1 MINIKDKHKCCGCN
15 ACANICPKQS
25 IQMFEDEKGFLY
37 PKVVLDTCIDC
48 GLCEKVCPCIHQ
60 DNPHKTLSVYAAI
73 NSNEKIRNE
82 SSSGGLFSMIA
93 EKIILEG
100 GVVFGARFDDKWEVK
115 HDCVETISELRYFRS
130 SKYVQSRIEDT
141 YKKALNYLKEGRKV
155 LFSGTS
161 CQISGLKHY
170 LRKDYDNLLAV
181 EVVCHG
187 VPSPLVWRNYLKQI
201 LRPKGVDGKNTVLC
215 SLKETP
221 VLTGISFREKSNGW
235 KKFGFVILGKS
246 AAKADKN
253 SVLSSVRNSNIVLFQ
268 QPKSDNYYMQVFLH
282 DLDLRPSCY
291 DCPAKK
297 GKSQSDIALADFWCI
312 GDIHPTLDDDRG
324 ISAVLINSSKGKDFM
339 SHLDVELYEQ
349 EYMDFIKGNPAY
361 VRSAKES
368 LYSRVFWFF
377 NKFSLYNA
385 ITMLI
390 LAKRVIDKIRKII
403 KYRSV

>member
-1 MINIKDKHKCCGCN
+1 
-15 ACANICPKQS
+15 
-25 IQMFEDEKGFLY
+25 
-37 PKVVLDTCIDC
+37 
-48 GLCEKVCPCIHQ
+48 
-60 DNPHKTLSVYAAI
+60 
-73 NSNEKIRNE
+73 
-82 SSSGGLFSMIA
+82 
-93 EKIILEG
+93 
-100 GVVFGARFDDKWEVK
+100 
-115 HDCVETISELRYFRS
+115 
-130 SKYVQSRIEDT
+130 
-141 YKKALNYLKEGRKV
+141 
-155 LFSGTS
+155 
-161 CQISGLKHY
+161 
-170 LRKDYDNLLAV
+170 
-181 EVVCHG
+181 
-187 VPSPLVWRNYLKQI
+187 
-201 LRPKGVDGKNTVLC
+201 
-215 SLKETP
+215 
-221 VLTGISFREKSNGW
+221 
-235 KKFGFVILGKS
+235 
-246 AAKADKN
+246 
-253 SVLSSVRNSNIVLFQ
+253 
-268 QPKSDNYYMQVFLH
+268 MQVFLH

-377 NKFSLYNA
+377 NKYSLYNA

>member
-235 KKFGFVILGKS
+235 KKYGFVILGKS

-268 QPKSDNYYMQVFLH
+268 QLKSDNYYMQVFLH

-291 DCPAKK
+291 DCPAKN

-312 GDIHPTLDDDRG
+312 GDIHPGLDDDKG

-361 VRSAKES
+361 VSSTKES
-368 LYSRVFWFF
+368 LYSRVFWFL
-377 NKFSLYNA
+377 NKYSLYNE

-390 LAKRVIDKIRKII
+390 LAKRVIDKLKKII
-403 KYRSV
+403 KY